1 MKNTTHYIIII
12 FISLGILG
20 CTKSK
25 TSADDTVTPLSTNL
39 NGEKDLISI
48 PKDQFENE
56 NMHLKSFEEH
66 SFVSEIAAT
75 GMLDVPPNGRSVI
88 SAQIGGYIKDAPLL
102 VGDRVRQGELLLSIE
117 NIEFLELQQQFLEAS
132 EQLSF
137 LKSDYERQ
145 KDLFKEKITSEK
157 SFLKAES
164 DYNRTLATYKGLK
177 KKMQL
182 LHIDPVQVE
191 NGFLSSVA
199 KIYAPISGDI
209 TEIHIKTGSYVSS
222 SDAIMEIVNT
232 DHMHLELK
240 IFEKDV
246 LQIKKGQKVIFTI
259 PESNSKEYKGEV
271 HLIGKSIQ
279 QDRTVKLHAHIDS
292 ENTEGFIPGMFVQA
306 TIETEKTTGLAFSED
321 ALLEID
327 DMTYLLLLKS
337 KDDDIYVF
345 EKVPVSVGLTD
356 NDMIMLLYDEDF
368 DTDAMYLKGANQ
380 LMEAY

>member
-1 MKNTTHYIIII
+1 
-12 FISLGILG
+12 
-20 CTKSK
+20 
-25 TSADDTVTPLSTNL
+25 
-39 NGEKDLISI
+39 
-48 PKDQFENE
+48 
-56 NMHLKSFEEH
+56 MHIKPFEEH

-75 GMLDVPPNGRSVI
+75 GMLDVPPSGRSVI
-88 SAQIGGYIKDAPLL
+88 SAQIGGYIKNAPLL
-102 VGDRVRQGELLLSIE
+102 VGDRVRKGELLLSIE

-157 SFLKAES
+157 SYLKAES

-209 TEIHIKTGSYVSS
+209 TEIHIKTGSYVSA

-232 DHMHLELK
+232 DHMHLELQ

-246 LQIKKGQKVIFTI
+246 LHIKKGQKVIFTI
-259 PESNSKEYKGEV
+259 PESNSKEYEGEV

-292 ENTEGFIPGMFVQA
+292 ENIDGFIPGMFVQA
-306 TIETEKTTGLAFSED
+306 TIITEKTTGLAFSED

-327 DMTYLLLLKS
+327 DMTYILLLKS
-337 KDDDIYVF
+337 RDEDVYVF

-356 NDMIMLLYDEDF
+356 NDMIMLLHDEDF
-368 DTDAMYLKGANQ
+368 DTDAMYLSGANQ